1 LATTYW
7 QMKMGNRPDV
17 FYIRTKDGSEFAIF
31 DLDITE
37 DKMIEFNFS
46 SVDESDDKEGYG
58 DEVTEI
64 ITNLVTESLKN
75 YMGKC

>member
-1 LATTYW
+1 
-7 QMKMGNRPDV
+7 MGNRPDV